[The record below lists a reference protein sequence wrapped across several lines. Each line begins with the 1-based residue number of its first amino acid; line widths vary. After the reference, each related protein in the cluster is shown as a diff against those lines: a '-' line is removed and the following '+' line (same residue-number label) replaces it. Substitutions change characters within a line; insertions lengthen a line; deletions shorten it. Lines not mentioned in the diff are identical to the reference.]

1 MTAQLNKVQ
10 GMYMTKKHQQF
21 EDNINTTEKTSP

>member
-1 MTAQLNKVQ
+1 MSAQLNKVQ

-21 EDNINTTEKTSP
+21 EEKINITEKTST